1 MLYNI
6 AVARPT
12 LNFTAGQFIVN
23 QIPGY
28 AVKFDNITGKN
39 NENLEGI
46 FIHKRATSYDNQQ
59 TIIAKKGKLVNA
71 ENNNYLKLVL
81 FNGFVYED
89 QLQGKDY
96 EDRLKQESQSMKFD
110 TMTYHFDISDLVNK
124 AIDSEQITDDYTFK
138 NYSEISQDVA
148 KQKKENVEVFKNYAY
163 SLLSSTNPY
172 ILIEEGEKPTK
183 KPKAQYDLDK
193 KSKNDKIEILAQAY
207 REVENLKVDLASKKE
222 SIVDVLKNRSQMIM
236 HQQKITAYPL
246 TCIIFFMIGVSLGSI
261 VRKGGVGLP
270 VVFSIVIFLIFNTLM
285 LTTENISWKG
295 ELDPYI
301 ARWLPNLL
309 IFPFA
314 VWLTYKALTD
324 SQLFDIEK
332 YKMLFKP
339 VINKFYKPKE
349 HQRYQ

>member
-1 MLYNI
+1 M
-6 AVARPT
+6 
-12 LNFTAGQFIVN
+12 
-23 QIPGY
+23 
-28 AVKFDNITGKN
+28 
-39 NENLEGI
+39 
-46 FIHKRATSYDNQQ
+46 
-59 TIIAKKGKLVNA
+59 
-71 ENNNYLKLVL
+71 
-81 FNGFVYED
+81 
-89 QLQGKDY
+89 
-96 EDRLKQESQSMKFD
+96 
-110 TMTYHFDISDLVNK
+110 NK

-138 NYSEISQDVA
+138 NYSEISQEVA

-222 SIVDVLKNRSQMIM
+222 SIVDVLKNRSKMIM

-332 YKMLFKP
+332 YKMFFKP

>member
-1 MLYNI
+1 
-6 AVARPT
+6 
-12 LNFTAGQFIVN
+12 
-23 QIPGY
+23 
-28 AVKFDNITGKN
+28 
-39 NENLEGI
+39 
-46 FIHKRATSYDNQQ
+46 
-59 TIIAKKGKLVNA
+59 
-71 ENNNYLKLVL
+71 
-81 FNGFVYED
+81 
-89 QLQGKDY
+89 
-96 EDRLKQESQSMKFD
+96 
-110 TMTYHFDISDLVNK
+110 
-124 AIDSEQITDDYTFK
+124 
-138 NYSEISQDVA
+138 
-148 KQKKENVEVFKNYAY
+148 
-163 SLLSSTNPY
+163 
-172 ILIEEGEKPTK
+172 
-183 KPKAQYDLDK
+183 
-193 KSKNDKIEILAQAY
+193 
-207 REVENLKVDLASKKE
+207 
-222 SIVDVLKNRSQMIM
+222 
-236 HQQKITAYPL
+236 
-246 TCIIFFMIGVSLGSI
+246 MIGVSLGSI

>member
-1 MLYNI
+1 M
-6 AVARPT
+6 
-12 LNFTAGQFIVN
+12 
-23 QIPGY
+23 
-28 AVKFDNITGKN
+28 
-39 NENLEGI
+39 
-46 FIHKRATSYDNQQ
+46 
-59 TIIAKKGKLVNA
+59 
-71 ENNNYLKLVL
+71 
-81 FNGFVYED
+81 
-89 QLQGKDY
+89 
-96 EDRLKQESQSMKFD
+96 
-110 TMTYHFDISDLVNK
+110 
-124 AIDSEQITDDYTFK
+124 
-138 NYSEISQDVA
+138 
-148 KQKKENVEVFKNYAY
+148 
-163 SLLSSTNPY
+163 
-172 ILIEEGEKPTK
+172 
-183 KPKAQYDLDK
+183 
-193 KSKNDKIEILAQAY
+193 
-207 REVENLKVDLASKKE
+207 DLASKKE

-339 VINKFYKPKE
+339 VINKFYISKE